1 MQSFNATHER
11 DPCLRIAKLFQ
22 NVARHVPTKT
32 NLMSARLLS
41 TALFILLLLLLYG
54 LFFGEQNVFDLMEQQ
69 ARLAQ
74 LTEETKVLRER
85 NERIRIDVKDIKTR
99 LGAIE
104 GLARSEL
111 GLIKPGETFYQIV
124 TE

>member
-1 MQSFNATHER
+1 
-11 DPCLRIAKLFQ
+11 
-22 NVARHVPTKT
+22 
-32 NLMSARLLS
+32 MSARLLS
-41 TALFILLLLLLYG
+41 IALLVFLLLLLYG
-54 LFFGEQNVFDLMEQQ
+54 LFFGKQNLFVLVAQKEK
-69 ARLAQ
+69 LAQ

-85 NERIRIDVKDIKTR
+85 NEQIRIDIKDIKTR

>member
-1 MQSFNATHER
+1 
-11 DPCLRIAKLFQ
+11 
-22 NVARHVPTKT
+22 
-32 NLMSARLLS
+32 MSARLLS

-54 LFFGEQNVFDLMEQQ
+54 LFFGKQNVFDLMGQQ
-69 ARLAQ
+69 ARLTQ

-85 NERIRIDVKDIKTR
+85 NERLHADVNDIKTR

>member
-1 MQSFNATHER
+1 M
-11 DPCLRIAKLFQ
+11 
-22 NVARHVPTKT
+22 T
-32 NLMSARLLS
+32 NRLLS
-41 TALFILLLLLLYG
+41 AGLFILLLLLLYA
-54 LFFGEQNVFDLMEQQ
+54 LFFGKQNLFDLMGQQ

-85 NERIRIDVKDIKTR
+85 NERIRIDVNDIKTR

>member
-1 MQSFNATHER
+1 
-11 DPCLRIAKLFQ
+11 
-22 NVARHVPTKT
+22 
-32 NLMSARLLS
+32 MSARLLS

-54 LFFGEQNVFDLMEQQ
+54 LFFGKQNLFDLMEQQ

-85 NERIRIDVKDIKTR
+85 NEQIRIDVNDIKTR

>member
-1 MQSFNATHER
+1 MRVRQSLT
-11 DPCLRIAKLFQ
+11 
-22 NVARHVPTKT
+22 
-32 NLMSARLLS
+32 MSARLLS
-41 TALFILLLLLLYG
+41 IALFILLLLLLYG
-54 LFFGEQNVFDLMEQQ
+54 LLFGKQNVLDLIGQR

-85 NERIRIDVKDIKTR
+85 NERIRIDVNDIKTR

>member
-1 MQSFNATHER
+1 MRVRQSLT
-11 DPCLRIAKLFQ
+11 
-22 NVARHVPTKT
+22 
-32 NLMSARLLS
+32 MSARILS
-41 TALFILLLLLLYG
+41 IALFILLLLLLYG
-54 LFFGEQNVFDLMEQQ
+54 LLFGKQNVLDLMGQR

-85 NERIRIDVKDIKTR
+85 NERIRLDVNDIKTR

>member
-1 MQSFNATHER
+1 VST
-11 DPCLRIAKLFQ
+11 
-22 NVARHVPTKT
+22 
-32 NLMSARLLS
+32 RLL
-41 TALFILLLLLLYG
+41 TAGLFIFLLLLLYG
-54 LFFGEQNVFDLMEQQ
+54 LFFGKQNFFDLMGQQ
-69 ARLAQ
+69 AKLTQ

-85 NERIRIDVKDIKTR
+85 NERIRIDVNDIKTR

>member
-1 MQSFNATHER
+1 MPA
-11 DPCLRIAKLFQ
+11 P
-22 NVARHVPTKT
+22 
-32 NLMSARLLS
+32 LLS
-41 TALFILLLLLLYG
+41 IALFILLLLLLYG
-54 LFFGEQNVFDLMEQQ
+54 LFFGKQNLFDLMVQKEK
-69 ARLAQ
+69 LAQ

-85 NERIRIDVKDIKTR
+85 NEQIGADINDIKTR

>member
-1 MQSFNATHER
+1 M
-11 DPCLRIAKLFQ
+11 
-22 NVARHVPTKT
+22 
-32 NLMSARLLS
+32 
-41 TALFILLLLLLYG
+41 G
-54 LFFGEQNVFDLMEQQ
+54 QQ

-85 NERIRIDVKDIKTR
+85 NERTRIDINDIKTR

>member
-1 MQSFNATHER
+1 MTA
-11 DPCLRIAKLFQ
+11 L
-22 NVARHVPTKT
+22 
-32 NLMSARLLS
+32 RLL
-41 TALFILLLLLLYG
+41 TATLFILLLLLLYG
-54 LFFGEQNVFDLMEQQ
+54 LFFGKQNLVDLMGQQ

-74 LTEETKVLRER
+74 LAEKTKVLRER
-85 NERIRIDVKDIKTR
+85 NERIRVDVNDIKTR

-111 GLIKPGETFYQIV
+111 GLIKPGETFYQIL

>member
-1 MQSFNATHER
+1 
-11 DPCLRIAKLFQ
+11 
-22 NVARHVPTKT
+22 
-32 NLMSARLLS
+32 MSARLLS

-54 LFFGEQNVFDLMEQQ
+54 LFFGKQNLFDLMEQQ

-85 NERIRIDVKDIKTR
+85 NERIRIDVNDIKTR

>member
-1 MQSFNATHER
+1 
-11 DPCLRIAKLFQ
+11 
-22 NVARHVPTKT
+22 
-32 NLMSARLLS
+32 MSARLLS

-54 LFFGEQNVFDLMEQQ
+54 LLFGKLNVFDLMEQR

-85 NERIRIDVKDIKTR
+85 NEQIGADINDIKTR

>member
-1 MQSFNATHER
+1 M
-11 DPCLRIAKLFQ
+11 
-22 NVARHVPTKT
+22 T
-32 NLMSARLLS
+32 NRLLS
-41 TALFILLLLLLYG
+41 AGLFILLLLLLYAL
-54 LFFGEQNVFDLMEQQ
+54 LFGQHNVFHLIGQQ
-69 ARLAQ
+69 ARLTQ

-85 NERIRIDVKDIKTR
+85 NERIRVDVKDIKTR

>member
-1 MQSFNATHER
+1 
-11 DPCLRIAKLFQ
+11 
-22 NVARHVPTKT
+22 
-32 NLMSARLLS
+32 MSARLLS

-54 LFFGEQNVFDLMEQQ
+54 LFFGKQNLFDLMEQQ

-85 NERIRIDVKDIKTR
+85 NERIRIDINDIKTR

>member
-1 MQSFNATHER
+1 MRVRQSLT
-11 DPCLRIAKLFQ
+11 
-22 NVARHVPTKT
+22 
-32 NLMSARLLS
+32 MSARLLS
-41 TALFILLLLLLYG
+41 IALFILLLLLLYG
-54 LFFGEQNVFDLMEQQ
+54 LLFGKQNVLDLMGQR

-74 LTEETKVLRER
+74 LTEEIKVLRER
-85 NERIRIDVKDIKTR
+85 NERIRIDVNDIKTR

>member
-1 MQSFNATHER
+1 M
-11 DPCLRIAKLFQ
+11 
-22 NVARHVPTKT
+22 T
-32 NLMSARLLS
+32 NRLLS
-41 TALFILLLLLLYG
+41 AGLFILLLLLLYA
-54 LFFGEQNVFDLMEQQ
+54 LFFGKQNLFDLMGQQ

-74 LTEETKVLRER
+74 LTEETKVLRQR
-85 NERIRIDVKDIKTR
+85 NERIRVDVKDIKTR

-111 GLIKPGETFYQIV
+111 GLIKRGETFYQIV

>member
-1 MQSFNATHER
+1 
-11 DPCLRIAKLFQ
+11 
-22 NVARHVPTKT
+22 
-32 NLMSARLLS
+32 MSARLLS

-54 LFFGEQNVFDLMEQQ
+54 LFFGKQNLFDLMEQQ

-85 NERIRIDVKDIKTR
+85 NERIRIGINDIKTR

-111 GLIKPGETFYQIV
+111 GLIKPGETFYQIL
-124 TE
+124 TK

>member
-1 MQSFNATHER
+1 MAN
-11 DPCLRIAKLFQ
+11 
-22 NVARHVPTKT
+22 
-32 NLMSARLLS
+32 RLLS
-41 TALFILLLLLLYG
+41 AGLFILLLLLLYA
-54 LFFGEQNVFDLMEQQ
+54 LFFGKQNLFDLMGQQ

-74 LTEETKVLRER
+74 LTEETKVLRQR
-85 NERIRIDVKDIKTR
+85 NERIRVDVKDIKTR

-111 GLIKPGETFYQIV
+111 GLIKPGETFYQIL

>member
-1 MQSFNATHER
+1 MA
-11 DPCLRIAKLFQ
+11 
-22 NVARHVPTKT
+22 
-32 NLMSARLLS
+32 ARLLS
-41 TALFILLLLLLYG
+41 VGLFILLSLLLYAL
-54 LFFGEQNVFDLMEQQ
+54 LFGKQNVFHLIGKQ
-69 ARLAQ
+69 ARLTQ

-85 NERIRIDVKDIKTR
+85 NERIRIDVNDIKTR

>member
-1 MQSFNATHER
+1 MRERQSLT
-11 DPCLRIAKLFQ
+11 
-22 NVARHVPTKT
+22 
-32 NLMSARLLS
+32 MSARLLS
-41 TALFILLLLLLYG
+41 IALFILLLLLLYG
-54 LFFGEQNVFDLMEQQ
+54 LLFGKQNVLDLMGQR

-85 NERIRIDVKDIKTR
+85 NERIRLDVNDIKTR

>member
-1 MQSFNATHER
+1 
-11 DPCLRIAKLFQ
+11 
-22 NVARHVPTKT
+22 
-32 NLMSARLLS
+32 MSARILS
-41 TALFILLLLLLYG
+41 VGLFIFLSLLLYAL
-54 LFFGEQNVFDLMEQQ
+54 LFGKQNVFHLMGQQ
-69 ARLAQ
+69 ARLTQ

-85 NERIRIDVKDIKTR
+85 NEQLHADVNDIKTR
-99 LGAIE
+99 PGAIE

>member
-1 MQSFNATHER
+1 MRERQSLTMPA
-11 DPCLRIAKLFQ
+11 P
-22 NVARHVPTKT
+22 
-32 NLMSARLLS
+32 LLS
-41 TALFILLLLLLYG
+41 IALFILLLLLLYG
-54 LFFGEQNVFDLMEQQ
+54 LFFGKQNLFDLMAQKEK
-69 ARLAQ
+69 LAQ

-85 NERIRIDVKDIKTR
+85 NEQIGADINDIKTR

-111 GLIKPGETFYQIV
+111 GLVKPGETFYQIV